1 MGRHGGGSRSG
12 GSRRSSGSRRGGG
25 SRGGGSSVRTSK
37 TPFIGCYNRSYYDR
51 RGRYHRYYTSDI
63 NFGKKSGWSAGT
75 ILVLIFVTFHML
87 IMLSG
92 FAAGIVNFGKKVSGD
107 VNRIK
112 IVDTVDV
119 LTTEEEEKTRS
130 LLVEVY
136 QASGMPVTVY
146 TDTFE
151 WKQRYTALEVY
162 SEELYYQMG
171 FDEDAMIILFTTDN
185 NTTFYNWEYDIYCGD
200 DTIACLSDEAFDKLL
215 ANFQKGMASQNLYQA
230 LEYSWNSVMGDLAK
244 TTVNWS
250 RLPVLIMILVFYGIF
265 YFAILGGS
273 KKHNDA
279 YRYFKEHPDKY
290 EPTPMTLYSE
300 CPSCGAPNADQS
312 EICSYCGTLLK
323 IGDSNVKFVKP
334 E

>member
-12 GSRRSSGSRRGGG
+12 GSRSSGSRSGSG

-37 TPFIGCYNRSYYDR
+37 TPFRGCYNRSYYDR
-51 RGRYHRYYTSDI
+51 RGCYHRYYTSDV
-63 NFGKKSGWSAGT
+63 NFGKKSGWNAGT
-75 ILVLIFVTFHML
+75 IFALIFITIHML
-87 IMLSG
+87 IMIGG
-92 FAAGIVNFGKKVSGD
+92 FAAGIVNFGKKVNGD
-107 VNRIK
+107 VSRIK

-119 LTTEEEEKTRS
+119 LTAEEEEKTRS
-130 LLVEVY
+130 LLIEVY

-151 WKQRYTALEVY
+151 WKQHYTSLEVY

-171 FDEDAMIILFTTDN
+171 FDENAMIILFTTDN
-185 NTTFYNWEYDIYCGD
+185 STTFYDWEYDIYCGD
-200 DTIACLSDEAFDKLL
+200 ETTACLSDDAFDKLL
-215 ANFQKGMASQNLYQA
+215 ANFQKGMATQSLYQA

-250 RLPVLIMILVFYGIF
+250 GLPAVIMILAFYGIF
-265 YFAILGGS
+265 YFAILGSS
-273 KKHNDA
+273 KKSNDA
-279 YRYFKEHPDKY
+279 YRYFKENPDKY

-300 CPSCGAPNADQS
+300 CPSCGASNTDQS
-312 EICSYCGTLLK
+312 ETCSYCGTLLK